1 MPGPGK
7 KIKFSPAQVLVG
19 GFLGFIIIG
28 TILLSLPQA
37 SVVGRLPVLD
47 ALFTATSAVCV
58 TGLVLVD
65 TGTHFTVFGQVVIM
79 LLIQVG
85 GLGFM
90 TMATLFFLLLGKK
103 ITLKERLVM
112 QEALNQFSLEGL
124 VRLTKTILIFT
135 IVIEGLA
142 ALILGLRFSMDY
154 GFRQGMYLGIF
165 HSISAFANAGFDL
178 MGSVGGSSMTA
189 YINDP
194 LVNLVIIG
202 LFVCGGLGFTVLV
215 DIYNR
220 RPIRKMALHSKFV
233 LLLTAILLASGFL
246 GVFILE
252 YNNPETL
259 GELPFFQKILPALFT
274 GATTRT
280 AGFNTLN
287 TGGLAPATLF
297 FMLVLMF
304 VGASPA
310 STGGGIKTTTF
321 GVLLVSV
328 AAMIKGKEEINIFN
342 RRIPFDIVLKA
353 LSIIV
358 IGLIVVG
365 VATIILSQT
374 EQQDFLRILFE
385 VVSAFGTVGLS
396 TGITSEL
403 SVVGKGVIILV
414 MFMGRV
420 GPLTLALAFG
430 QRLKQSKIRYPEEKV
445 LVG

>member
-1 MPGPGK
+1 MPKK
-7 KIKFSPAQVLVG
+7 KITLSPARVLVG
-19 GFLGFIIIG
+19 GFLGLILIG

-37 SVVGRLPVLD
+37 SVEGRLPVFD

-58 TGLVLVD
+58 TGLVVVD
-65 TGTHFTVFGQVVIM
+65 TGTHFTRFGQVVIM
-79 LLIQVG
+79 ILIQAG

-90 TMATLFFLLLGKK
+90 TMATLFFLILGKK

-124 VRLTKTILIFT
+124 VRLTKTILVFT
-135 IVIEGLA
+135 LVIEGLA
-142 ALILGLRFSMDY
+142 ALILGLRFSIDM
-154 GFRQGMYLGIF
+154 GFRTGMYMGVF
-165 HSISAFANAGFDL
+165 HSISAFCNAGFDL
-178 MGSVGGSSMTA
+178 MGSVGGASMTA
-189 YINDP
+189 YWNDP
-194 LVNLVIIG
+194 LVNFVIIG
-202 LFVCGGLGFTVLV
+202 LFVFGGLGFTVLV

-220 RPIRKMALHSKFV
+220 RPIKKMALHSKFV
-233 LLLTAILLASGFL
+233 LLITAILLVVGFL

-252 YNNPETL
+252 YNNPETI
-259 GELPFFQKILPALFT
+259 GELSFIEKILPSLFT

-280 AGFNTLN
+280 AGFNSIDTGALN
-287 TGGLAPATLF
+287 PATLF

-328 AAMIKGKEEINIFN
+328 AAMIKGKEEVNIFS
-342 RRIPFDIVLKA
+342 RRLPMNIILKA
-353 LSIIV
+353 LAIIV
-358 IGLIVVG
+358 IGLIVIG
-365 VATIILSQT
+365 VATIILAQT
-374 EQQDFLRILFE
+374 EQQDFLQVVFE

-403 SVVGKGVIILV
+403 SVVGRGIIIVI

-420 GPLTLALAFG
+420 GPLTMALAFG
-430 QRLKQSKIRYPEEKV
+430 QRLRPSKIRHPEEKV